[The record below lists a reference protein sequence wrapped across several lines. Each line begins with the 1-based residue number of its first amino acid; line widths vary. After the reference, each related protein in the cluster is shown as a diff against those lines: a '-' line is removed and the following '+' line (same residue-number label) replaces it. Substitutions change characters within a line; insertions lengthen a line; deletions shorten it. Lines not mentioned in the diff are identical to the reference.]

1 MALAAAVSLP
11 PWMIQAAS
19 AVGSPWCQRAASAAR
34 QTAAWRVVVAVA
46 GTAGRQKLAAD
57 LDTIPAATVVGLET
71 AHVWRIRER
80 STTVAVGTAW
90 LVATQRTGAVAL
102 EGLAGTGRRPCCL
115 KACSKASNSTKA

>member
-1 MALAAAVSLP
+1 MALAAVVNLP

-34 QTAAWRVVVAVA
+34 QTAAWLVVVAVA

-57 LDTIPAATVVGLET
+57 LDTIPAAAAVGLET

-115 KACSKASNSTKA
+115 KACLKASNWTKA